1 MVRHRAARPPKRTA
15 PFYLWITVVY
25 LAVSGNCLR
34 AFMKDVRTLAVRGE
48 LAETLSAIQELS
60 QLTDPADWQAA

>member
-1 MVRHRAARPPKRTA
+1 
-15 PFYLWITVVY
+15 
-25 LAVSGNCLR
+25 
-34 AFMKDVRTLAVRGE
+34 MKDVRTLAVRGE